1 MKNIIQ
7 WAQPRHNQGTGIE
20 KEINELRH
28 EWAQLRA
35 QLGAQPMNNN
45 LPQSEL
51 LQKSGTQ
58 RAQIQRKK
66 KREVYRYIS
75 TSKERKYS

>member
-7 WAQPRHNQGTGIE
+7 WAQPRTQVRAQVIE
-20 KEINELRH
+20 KEINELRQ

-35 QLGAQPMNNN
+35 QLGAQSMNNN

-58 RAQIQRKK
+58 RAQI
-66 KREVYRYIS
+66 
-75 TSKERKYS
+75 

>member
-1 MKNIIQ
+1 MGTTK
-7 WAQPRHNQGTGIE
+7 GTSKDTGIE
-20 KEINELRH
+20 KEINELRQ

-51 LQKSGTQ
+51 LQNQGTQ
-58 RAQIQRKK
+58 RAQ
-66 KREVYRYIS
+66 Y
-75 TSKERKYS
+75 KEEEESI